1 MAWDLILYFSIYS
14 FLGWVME
21 TTYASIIQ
29 RKFINR
35 GFLNGPFTPI
45 YGFGAVL
52 IIQSLK
58 WIENIYGNNY
68 TSVLMCIIIS
78 TLLVTLLEFI
88 TGFTLEKMFN
98 SKWWDYSDY
107 AMNIM
112 GYICLKYSLLWGILA
127 FFLIKIVHPIIVQFT
142 YPVPVLAKIIIS
154 SLLIIH
160 FLFDTLKSIAGMLD
174 LRKAI
179 VNYSDLSVN
188 KYKEIII
195 KYKRFFLAFPR
206 LLFLNAGI
214 LNRDVRGI
222 LNERI
227 NILNDRINK
236 IKVEIKSRFQT

>member
-112 GYICLKYSLLWGILA
+112 GYICLKYSLL
-127 FFLIKIVHPIIVQFT
+127 
-142 YPVPVLAKIIIS
+142 
-154 SLLIIH
+154 
-160 FLFDTLKSIAGMLD
+160 
-174 LRKAI
+174 
-179 VNYSDLSVN
+179 
-188 KYKEIII
+188 
-195 KYKRFFLAFPR
+195 
-206 LLFLNAGI
+206 
-214 LNRDVRGI
+214 
-222 LNERI
+222 
-227 NILNDRINK
+227 
-236 IKVEIKSRFQT
+236 